1 MSKLAG
7 VVLQLQI
14 STTTFFKFYSRSL
27 GINISQALIV
37 RSLSPFSSGLGD
49 LLAAG
54 LNLNILC
61 HAALYTLERPL
72 EWSLLSDH

>member
-27 GINISQALIV
+27 GINISQALMV
-37 RSLSPFSSGLGD
+37 RSLSSFSSGLGD
-49 LLAAG
+49 FLAAG

-61 HAALYTLERPL
+61 HAALHIREVSLI
-72 EWSLLSDH
+72 SLLE